1 MWTRNLR
8 TKRPVQV
15 RINAARE
22 DVVRAEGAEPN
33 ITIKSCCFLTAKLR
47 KDNYEMDY

>member
-1 MWTRNLR
+1 MR
-8 TKRPVQV
+8 TGRQVQV
-15 RINAARE
+15 RKNADRE
-22 DVVRAEGAEPN
+22 DVVSAKGAEPN